1 MTHASLWT
9 RRWLSG
15 KGGTVQFIAVGRDAF
30 VFSQVSD
37 ASGSVSMWTASRQ
50 GASAAAAEG
59 SDAPARRSML
69 QRYGK
74 WLGFLALYLAYRTYQ
89 ERAAPKQK
97 AS

>member
-1 MTHASLWT
+1 M

-15 KGGTVQFIAVGRDAF
+15 KGGTVQFIAAGRDAF

-37 ASGSVSMWTASRQ
+37 ATGSVSTWTASRQ

-59 SDAPARRSML
+59 SAAPERRSML

-74 WLGFLALYLAYRTYQ
+74 WLGVIALFLAYQ
-89 ERAAPKQK
+89 ARKDITAPKQK